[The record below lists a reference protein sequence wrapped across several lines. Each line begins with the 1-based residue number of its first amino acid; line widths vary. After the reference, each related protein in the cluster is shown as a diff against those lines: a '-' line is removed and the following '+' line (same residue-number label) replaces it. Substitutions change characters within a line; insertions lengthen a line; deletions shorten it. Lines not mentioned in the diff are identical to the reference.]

1 VVAFD
6 SIHRDSMNSCI
17 LDGLGKG
24 GNSVVEFDCSF
35 DGRVWVEGGA

>member
-6 SIHRDSMNSCI
+6 SIHRDSVNSCL

-24 GNSVVEFDCSF
+24 GNSVVEFDFSL
-35 DGRVWVEGGA
+35 DGRGWVKGGV